1 MAKRY
6 VAAAV
11 QRLLIGLIK
20 AYQLVLSPW
29 LGGQC
34 RHVPTCSVYAVEA
47 LRRFG
52 VARGAWL
59 TLKRL
64 ARCQPWGTSGYDP
77 VPERQD

>member
-1 MAKRY
+1 MSRH
-6 VAAAV
+6 VET
-11 QRLLIGLIK
+11 LLIGLIK

-34 RHVPTCSVYAVEA
+34 RHVPTCSVYAEEA

-52 VARGAWL
+52 VARGVWL

-77 VPERQD
+77 LPESKEVRQR